1 VMDDADFEPADEED
15 PEFRSMQA
23 RPGNDLQGFVLR
35 RTTPHRFSWG
45 KQTVYTYEK
54 REEFSSGELEFMEA
68 MRTEDE
74 EDQKQIADML
84 LLAEESTI

>member
-1 VMDDADFEPADEED
+1 M
-15 PEFRSMQA
+15 
-23 RPGNDLQGFVLR
+23 
-35 RTTPHRFSWG
+35 
-45 KQTVYTYEK
+45 YTYEK